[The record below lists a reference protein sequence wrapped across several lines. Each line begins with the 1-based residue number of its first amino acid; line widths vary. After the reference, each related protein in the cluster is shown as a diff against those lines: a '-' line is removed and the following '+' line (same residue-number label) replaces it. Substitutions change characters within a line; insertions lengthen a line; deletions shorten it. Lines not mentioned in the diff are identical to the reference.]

1 MKTTATTLSQDEA
14 RHLADRCAQLLREQ
28 FGVRRVVLFGSAAG
42 DAPWHS
48 RSDLDLAVEGLR
60 PEDHWRALS
69 ACYSLLPSGLEL
81 DLIPLESAW
90 PELRAYIEGEVQMPE
105 EPLEALA
112 FEIENEL
119 GRLERSA
126 ERLAEFLKRAPTEL
140 DEVEVQGGA
149 KYLHDFYNG
158 IERIFER
165 IAVRVDGD
173 LPTGYSWHTLL
184 LQRMGQPFG
193 SRRPAV
199 IDRALENEL
208 ANYLRF
214 RHLFRHTYGYD
225 LEWRRIRELGQALPG
240 VLEVIRSQLAAFLST
255 LAAQNQIPPQRSE
268 DF

>member
-1 MKTTATTLSQDEA
+1 MEATSLSQDEA
-14 RHLADRCAQLLREQ
+14 RRLADRCAALLRER

-60 PEDHWRALS
+60 PEDYIRALN
-69 ACYSLLPSGLEL
+69 ACHELLPSSIAL

-90 PELRAYIEGEVQMPE
+90 PELRARIEGEVEMPQD
-105 EPLEALA
+105 PLEALT

-119 GRLERSA
+119 RRLERVV
-126 ERLAEFLKRAPTEL
+126 ERLTEFLGRAPVEP
-140 DEVEVQGGA
+140 DEIQVQGGG

-158 IERIFER
+158 VERIFER
-165 IAVRVDGD
+165 IAVRLDEDFPAG
-173 LPTGYSWHTLL
+173 PNWHTLL

-199 IDRALENEL
+199 IDRRLEVTLSE
-208 ANYLRF
+208 YLRF

-225 LEWRRIRELGQALPG
+225 LEWKRVRELSQGLPE
-240 VLEVIRSQLAAFLST
+240 VLEALKNQIAAFLSA
-255 LAAQNQIPPQRSE
+255 LA
-268 DF
+268 DT

>member
-1 MKTTATTLSQDEA
+1 MKTTATILSQDEA

-42 DAPWHS
+42 GAPWHS

-69 ACYSLLPSGLEL
+69 ACYAQLPPGLEL

-90 PELRAYIEGEVQMPE
+90 PELRAHIEGEVQMPE

-119 GRLERSA
+119 CHLERVV
-126 ERLAEFLKRAPTEL
+126 ERLAGFLKRASTEP

-149 KYLHDFYNG
+149 KYLHDFYSG
-158 IERIFER
+158 TERIFER

-173 LPTGYSWHTLL
+173 LPAGSNWHTLL

-199 IDRALENEL
+199 IDRALESEL

-225 LEWRRIRELGQALPG
+225 LEWRRVRELSRALPD
-240 VLEVIRSQLAAFLST
+240 VLETMKTQLAAFLST
-255 LAAQNQIPPQRSE
+255 LAAQNQMPSQE
-268 DF
+268 N

>member
-1 MKTTATTLSQDEA
+1 MKTTAATLSRDEA
-14 RHLADRCAQLLREQ
+14 RHLADRCAQLLRER

-69 ACYSLLPSGLEL
+69 ACCALLPPGLKL

-90 PELRAYIEGEVQMPE
+90 PELRAHIEGEVQMPA

-119 GRLERSA
+119 GHLERIVG
-126 ERLAEFLKRAPTEL
+126 RLVGFLERAPLEP

-165 IAVRVDGD
+165 IAVRVEDD
-173 LPTGYSWHTLL
+173 LPAGYNWHTLL

-225 LEWRRIRELGQALPG
+225 LEWKRVLELGQALPG
-240 VLEVIRSQLAAFLST
+240 VLEAIKTQLAAFLST
-255 LAAQNQIPPQRSE
+255 LAAQNQMPSQE
-268 DF
+268 EG

>member
-1 MKTTATTLSQDEA
+1 MKTTATTLSRDEA
-14 RHLADRCAQLLREQ
+14 RHLADRCAQLLRER

-69 ACYSLLPSGLEL
+69 ACYALLPPGLEL

-90 PELRAYIEGEVQMPE
+90 PELRAHIEGEVKMPE

-119 GRLERSA
+119 CRLERVV
-126 ERLAEFLKRAPTEL
+126 ERLAGFLKRASTEP

-149 KYLHDFYNG
+149 KYLHDFYSG
-158 IERIFER
+158 TERIFER

-173 LPTGYSWHTLL
+173 LPAGSNWHTLL

-199 IDRALENEL
+199 IDRALESEL

-225 LEWRRIRELGQALPG
+225 LEWRRVRELSRALPD
-240 VLEVIRSQLAAFLST
+240 VLETMKTQLAAFLST
-255 LAAQNQIPPQRSE
+255 LAAQNQMPSQE
-268 DF
+268 N